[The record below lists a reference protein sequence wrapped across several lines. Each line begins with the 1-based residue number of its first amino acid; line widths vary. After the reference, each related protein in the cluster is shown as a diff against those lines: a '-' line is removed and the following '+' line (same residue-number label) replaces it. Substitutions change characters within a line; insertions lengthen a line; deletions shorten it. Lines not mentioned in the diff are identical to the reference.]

1 MYLGHILFY
10 NNIMTLSQLQQLIA
24 SLEQRN
30 NWLNTP
36 DEKMTFISEELGEV
50 AKWVRKARN
59 KQLTPDELQELN
71 YEIADVLQHI
81 VSLANNFSL
90 DIETGL
96 REKKG
101 LE

>member
-1 MYLGHILFY
+1 
-10 NNIMTLSQLQQLIA
+10 MTIAQLQQLIA
-24 SLEQRN
+24 KLEQEKGWIN
-30 NWLNTP
+30 SP
-36 DEKMTFISEELGEV
+36 DEKMVFISEELGEV

-81 VSLANNFSL
+81 VSLANTFSL
-90 DIETGL
+90 DIESGL